1 MTGDTKKR
9 ILTELCQ
16 SRICIDSYE
25 NGEMRGKIFNP
36 CYSGNLEFSNLV
48 SFLKLMEALF
58 DKFEYP
64 QSSMTTRH
72 FAGKKSSDKN
82 SEIELSDS
90 MEKEDYLK
98 TETRGKLATFRI
110 QVRFRQNA
118 SWQGTLTWV
127 EGNRT
132 ENFRSVL
139 ELIMLMDSTFTAG
152 AAQIAAD
159 AGEEG
164 AV

>member
-1 MTGDTKKR
+1 MQKDASKR
-9 ILTELCQ
+9 LLTEMCQ

-25 NGEMRGKIFNP
+25 NGEMQGKVVNP
-36 CYSGNLEFSNLV
+36 CYSGNLEFKNLI
-48 SFLKLMEALF
+48 SFLKIMEALF

-64 QSSMTTRH
+64 QSSMSTRH
-72 FAGKKSSDKN
+72 FAGKKAPAPVTD
-82 SEIELSDS
+82 IEFTENLD
-90 MEKEDYLK
+90 KEDYLK

-127 EGNRT
+127 EGNKT

-139 ELIMLMDSTFTAG
+139 ELIMLMDSSFAAG
-152 AAQIAAD
+152 AASVS
-159 AGEEG
+159 GEDGSEE
-164 AV
+164 AL